1 MTGDETVDSMFDEIK
16 EVRMVSGKP
25 FVSDEQQIAELD
37 FKEACRAFVAAEKA
51 FCKANATVRVDSSA
65 DVCRWW
71 DLLEARYETEKRVW
85 QLFIGGDRSP
95 RSGRMYLQ
103 FRETLLTPGGKSS
116 RADA

>member
-1 MTGDETVDSMFDEIK
+1 MEMFDEVIETTIK
-16 EVRMVSGKP
+16 PDGTAEVKP
-25 FVSDEQQIAELD
+25 LVTEEVAAEME
-37 FKEACRAFVAAEKA
+37 FAQACEAFVAAEKA

-103 FRETLLTPGGKSS
+103 FRETLLSGRST

>member
-1 MTGDETVDSMFDEIK
+1 MEMFDELVETKI
-16 EVRMVSGKP
+16 SGDGK
-25 FVSDEQQIAELD
+25 VTVKRYVTDEQQIAELD
-37 FKEACRAFVAAEKA
+37 FKGACEAFVAAEKA

-71 DLLEARYETEKRVW
+71 DLLEARYETEKRLW
-85 QLFIGGDRSP
+85 QLFIGGDRSL

-103 FRETLLTPGGKSS
+103 FRETLLAGKSS